1 MWTIHIFHLSCF
13 ILIYCEYF
21 SSTWWQF
28 SQHCGPTPCASASYK
43 FFYVPPPQFPHSPG
57 NNVLHSHWSS
67 SNETRLWL
75 VESFREMLAPAILCL
90 KDSWLPCTERSF
102 YYVSKINPNGDIFR
116 SKAKPLVG
124 GFGFHA
130 GSLWQKIAGASNSS
144 EQSSTSRWRT
154 LPGKPPRPWWWGL
167 SLSCCHHGLGPVSVW
182 SQRPP
187 HTWLGSGAP
196 HPQYRI
202 LSSGLPHRSRQSHWN
217 NRAEGLTWN

>member
-102 YYVSKINPNGDIFR
+102 YYVSKMNPNGDIFR
-116 SKAKPLVG
+116 SKAKPLVW
-124 GFGFHA
+124 GFGCDDLVLYGIILLA
-130 GSLWQKIAGASNSS
+130 YATLWTSRPMRA
-144 EQSSTSRWRT
+144 ELRWSSTNESGEHWVQVV
-154 LPGKPPRPWWWGL
+154 LGL
-167 SLSCCHHGLGPVSVW
+167 YHGNG
-182 SQRPP
+182 
-187 HTWLGSGAP
+187 
-196 HPQYRI
+196 
-202 LSSGLPHRSRQSHWN
+202 N
-217 NRAEGLTWN
+217 NIVFKY